1 MTIRIEISGQGRRGS
16 SRPSRPLTP
25 EQREHRKRTFECF
38 RFGNALKPAGDAPD
52 DMRRLADQ
60 AVADGKVTKVRPGY
74 AGHAS
79 GMQWEELWSGR
90 TPK

>member
-1 MTIRIEISGQGRRGS
+1 
-16 SRPSRPLTP
+16 
-25 EQREHRKRTFECF
+25 
-38 RFGNALKPAGDAPD
+38 
-52 DMRRLADQ
+52 MRRLADE
-60 AVADGKVTKVRPGY
+60 AVADGKVTKLNPGY